1 MAEVFDA
8 LPPAT
13 EWRVPQQWQAVDF
26 ISDLHLSEALPRTFE
41 AWAAYMR
48 GTVADA
54 VLILGDLFEFWPGSD
69 AVQMPFEARCAQ
81 VLRDAARQRHVA
93 VMIGNRDFLL
103 APEMLQGL
111 GVHAL
116 ADPTLLRAWQDHTL
130 LLTHGDGL
138 CLDDVAFQKFRAFT
152 RNRDAQAAFLARPLA
167 ERVRMGV
174 EGRHAS
180 EAGRSQT
187 PPPGGWPDLH
197 FAASVACLQAAG
209 AHTMVHGHT
218 HRPGAST
225 LAPGFERQ
233 VLSDWD
239 LDAGAPRAEVLRL
252 RRDGLVRLSPDAA
265 TRA

>member
-1 MAEVFDA
+1 MAAVPTA

-13 EWRVPQQWQAVDF
+13 EWMVPEQWQAVDC

-41 AWAAYMR
+41 AWATYMH

-54 VLILGDLFEFWPGSD
+54 VVILGDLFEFWPGSD
-69 AVQMPFEARCAQ
+69 AVQMAFEARCTE
-81 VLRDAARQRHVA
+81 VLRETARRRHVA

-103 APEMLQGL
+103 APDMLRGL
-111 GVHAL
+111 GAHPL
-116 ADPTLLRAWQDHTL
+116 ADPTLLRAWQRHAL

-138 CLDDVAFQKFRAFT
+138 CLSDVTFQKFRAFT
-152 RNRDAQAAFLARPLA
+152 RNPDAQAAFLARPLA

-180 EAGRSQT
+180 EAGRSQA
-187 PPPGGWPDLH
+187 PPSGGWPDLD
-197 FAASVACLQAAG
+197 FAASVACLKAAG
-209 AHTMVHGHT
+209 ATKMVHGHT
-218 HRPGAST
+218 HRPGLST

-239 LDAGAPRAEVLRL
+239 LDGASPRAEVLRL

-265 TRA
+265 SRP